1 MFTSASIAA
10 AIVVAISS
18 STAASAVV
26 TSCVTPTSV
35 TSSVVV
41 TTAAAAAKVSGR
53 SEGFAV
59 ELLLSFPVGSPEV
72 ALGPFEGLAG
82 DVVEERLCFVVEGTV
97 FVSVLIFSVNFTVFD
112 FVVNFFRC
120 GCRLVNVA
128 FAVSARLVLVGAF
141 KICFLKIRNKNR
153 LSI

>member
-26 TSCVTPTSV
+26 TSCITPTSV

-41 TTAAAAAKVSGR
+41 TAAAAAAKVSGR

-97 FVSVLIFSVNFTVFD
+97 FVSVLIFSVNFTVF
-112 FVVNFFRC
+112 VVNFFRC
-120 GCRLVNVA
+120 GCRLVYVA